1 MSVWISIIVVEAVT
15 ETFGESVLEGPPVDE
30 KEPVVCVVDS
40 AFCRLDVVGTSCLR

>member
-40 AFCRLDVVGTSCLR
+40 AFCRFDVMRTSCLR